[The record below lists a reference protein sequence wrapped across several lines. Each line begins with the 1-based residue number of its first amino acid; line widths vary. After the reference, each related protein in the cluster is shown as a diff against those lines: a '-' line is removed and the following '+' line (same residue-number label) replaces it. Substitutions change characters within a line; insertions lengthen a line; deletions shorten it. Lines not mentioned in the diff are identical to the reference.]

1 MENIDHKISTVQNY
15 FINKILNSDFD
26 VLKIEK
32 QKKTSNHLI
41 VLKIDTDKV
50 FQFLII
56 QSSIE
61 GTPISFTIQRD
72 SFMTLSDLI
81 SKRELDNN
89 ILKIF
94 LRLIKATQTKKLPTK
109 EIKTIKK

>member
-1 MENIDHKISTVQNY
+1 MEYINKKISEVQNY
-15 FINKILNSDFD
+15 FIDKILNSDFD

-32 QKKTSNHLI
+32 QKKTNNYLI
-41 VLKIDTDKV
+41 VFKIDTNKV

-56 QSSIE
+56 VSSIE

-72 SFMTLSDLI
+72 SFMTLSDQI
-81 SKRELDNN
+81 SKRELDNH

-94 LRLIKATQTKKLPTK
+94 LRLIKATQTKKNEKNNHRT
-109 EIKTIKK
+109 TNH